1 MTETVRLEDIFD
13 IRTGDYHAVKELEP
27 GRIPL
32 VSCGDVNHGL
42 VGFYDVPEGFCY
54 CNAITVAYNGQ
65 PLTAK
70 YRPYTFGAKDD
81 IGVLL
86 PRKEIGH
93 KSLVYITALLNYKKW
108 QYSYGRKCFQD
119 KMKKI
124 SIDLPVSLEE
134 GELRI
139 DEAHIN
145 TLLEGVVFNRRP
157 PAIVPEETS
166 DIDCEWGTLKIT
178 DLFELKRGSF
188 HSLNVLDSGTVATVS
203 RTERDNGV
211 VGYYEPPENCTTYP
225 PGLITVSTVTGD
237 AFVQVVDFICTD
249 NVIVC
254 VPLKPYK
261 PTTFYFVASIINQ
274 QKWRYGYGRQCYKKK
289 LSRMILD
296 LPCSNGELD
305 EETISR
311 IVGQRPY
318 WSFIYGAIHYGET

>member
-1 MTETVRLEDIFD
+1 MTETVRLEELFD

-27 GRIPL
+27 GTIPL

-42 VGFYDVPEGFCY
+42 VGFFDVPEESRY

-86 PRKEIGH
+86 PH
-93 KSLVYITALLNYKKW
+93 KSIGLKSLLYITSLLNAKQW
-108 QYSYGRKCFQD
+108 QYSYGRKCFQE
-119 KMKKI
+119 KMKKLC
-124 SIDLPVSLEE
+124 IDIPVCLRE
-134 GELRI
+134 GELWI
-139 DEAHIN
+139 DEAQID
-145 TLLEGVVFNRRP
+145 TLLDGVVFDRRP
-157 PAIVPEETS
+157 PVIVSEETF
-166 DIDCEWGTLKIT
+166 DLNCEWGTIKIT
-178 DLFELKRGSF
+178 DLFELQRGSF

-225 PGLITVSTVTGD
+225 SGLITISTVTGD

-254 VPLKPYK
+254 VPMKPYL
-261 PTTFYFVASIINQ
+261 PSTLYFVASIINK
-274 QKWRYGYGRQCYKKK
+274 QKWRYGYGRQCYKRK
-289 LSRMILD
+289 LSRLTFD
-296 LPCSNGELD
+296 LPCSNGEID
-305 EETISR
+305 EAAICS
-311 IVGQRPY
+311 IVEQRPY
-318 WSFIYGAIHYGET
+318 WSFINETTHKA